1 MIITLKMM
9 NLFECAICLFFILTM
24 FPSFHIFC
32 LNSIDN
38 VVTYFFPRL
47 KNG

>member
-9 NLFECAICLFFILTM
+9 NLFECAICLFFVCTM